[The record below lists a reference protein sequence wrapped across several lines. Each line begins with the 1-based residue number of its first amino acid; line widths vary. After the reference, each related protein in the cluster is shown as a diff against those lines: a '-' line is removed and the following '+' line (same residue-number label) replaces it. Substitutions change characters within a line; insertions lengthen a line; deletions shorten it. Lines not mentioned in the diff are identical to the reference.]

1 MVSNCALH
9 LKLARESFI
18 NGLRSPRSMVIVH
31 RGGVGRTPTGGR
43 HIQRRGKRRF
53 EIGNHPT
60 ATRIDA
66 KTKIMVHA
74 TKFGSIKAKVHT
86 ADHVNL
92 FDPKTKKFSPAKVKA
107 VVECSANRHYVR
119 RNIMVRG
126 AIVETEKGKARVTS
140 RPGQDGT
147 VNAVLI

>member
-1 MVSNCALH
+1 
-9 LKLARESFI
+9 
-18 NGLRSPRSMVIVH
+18 MVIVH
-31 RGGVGRTPTGGR
+31 RGGVGRTPSGGR

-53 EIGNHPT
+53 EVGNHPT

-66 KTKIMVHA
+66 KTRIAVNP
-74 TKFGSIKAKVHT
+74 TKFNGIKARVFT

-92 FDPKTKKFSPAKVKA
+92 FDPKTKTFSPAKVKA
-107 VVECSANRHYVR
+107 VVECTANRHYVR

-126 AIVETEKGKARVTS
+126 AIIETEKGKARITS

-147 VNAVLI
+147 VNAILV